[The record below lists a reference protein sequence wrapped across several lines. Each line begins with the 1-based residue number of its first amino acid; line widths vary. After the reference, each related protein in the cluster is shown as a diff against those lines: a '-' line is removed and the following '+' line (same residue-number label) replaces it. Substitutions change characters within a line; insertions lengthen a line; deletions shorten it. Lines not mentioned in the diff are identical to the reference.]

1 MIFKRIKIKVTATGT
16 LFLFYK
22 NIIGL
27 PVHYMDAGRLLVR
40 VGTTELVFEE
50 FGPEENSFYHLAF
63 NIPSN
68 KFDEA
73 YRWMKSKVPLLWI
86 EDYQSD
92 IAEFSNWNARSFY
105 FKDPV
110 GNVLEM
116 IARFERDDV
125 AVSPFD
131 ASQIRNISEVG
142 IVFPQENFDEAVDTF
157 MKRYALEY
165 FEKQKPL
172 PHFRAIGDDEG
183 LFIAVPEN
191 RLWYPTHNKLSKI
204 LPVDI
209 QFINGDEDMHYEN
222 NWQPTELRL
231 YNND

>member
-1 MIFKRIKIKVTATGT
+1 MIFKRIKIKVTAAGT

-50 FGPEENSFYHLAF
+50 FGLEENSFYHVAF

-73 YRWMKSKVPLLWI
+73 YRWMKARVRLLRI

-92 IAEFSNWNARSFY
+92 IAEFTNWNARSFY
-105 FKDPV
+105 FEDPV
-110 GNVLEM
+110 GNILEM
-116 IARFERDDV
+116 IARFDREDV
-125 AVSPFD
+125 ATTPFD
-131 ASQIRNISEVG
+131 ATQIRSISEVG
-142 IVFPQENFDEAVDTF
+142 IVFPQTTFDDAVADF
-157 MKRYALEY
+157 MQRYSLKY
-165 FEKQKPL
+165 FDKQKPL
-172 PHFRAIGDDEG
+172 PHFRAIGDEEG
-183 LFIAVPEN
+183 LFITVPEN
-191 RLWYPTHNKLSKI
+191 RLWYPTRNKLSKI

-222 NWQPTELRL
+222 TLQPTELKL